1 MSISLIGLQCPAKLG
16 TEKESFAI
24 LHSHAPIQINRP
36 GKGWL
41 DNLLKL
47 RISMI
52 MSRPIFLICLQMSIR
67 LGYYVN
73 IFLDF

>member
-1 MSISLIGLQCPAKLG
+1 MPQFKLTDLVKAG
-16 TEKESFAI
+16 WTIYCET
-24 LHSHAPIQINRP
+24 QNIN
-36 GKGWL
+36 
-41 DNLLKL
+41 DN
-47 RISMI
+47 

>member
-36 GKGWL
+36 GKHGKGWL
-41 DNLLKL
+41 NNLL
-47 RISMI
+47 
-52 MSRPIFLICLQMSIR
+52 
-67 LGYYVN
+67 
-73 IFLDF
+73 